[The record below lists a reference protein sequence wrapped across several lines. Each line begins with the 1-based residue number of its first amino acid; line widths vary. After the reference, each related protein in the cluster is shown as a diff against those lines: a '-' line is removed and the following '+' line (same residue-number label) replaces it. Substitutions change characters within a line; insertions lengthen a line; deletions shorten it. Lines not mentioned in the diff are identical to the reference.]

1 MAADARLHQGAHTP
15 TGPSLK
21 LGRFGVWLGSM
32 ANLPAP
38 ELRRT
43 VAEIESIGFGTIWI
57 GEATGREALVASAL
71 ILSATQRAMVAT
83 GIANIYVRDATAMI
97 NGARTLAEAW
107 PNRFVLG
114 IGVSHVP
121 LVTERGHQ
129 YDKPVTT
136 MRGYLDAMEHA
147 PFRLKSAPTPPILL
161 AALGPK
167 MLELARERTAGAHPY
182 FVPVEH
188 TREARQI
195 LGNDRV
201 LAPEAAVVFARD
213 RTAARAVGN
222 RYMNTYLNLDNYRRN
237 LDRLGWSAE
246 ELKPPG
252 SDRIFDAV
260 VAWGDEQTIA
270 GKLRRHIDAGAD
282 QVAVQVLT
290 SKPDVAPLDDLRRLA
305 ARLG

>member
-1 MAADARLHQGAHTP
+1 
-15 TGPSLK
+15 
-21 LGRFGVWLGSM
+21 M

-38 ELRRT
+38 EFRRAI
-43 VAEIESIGFGTIWI
+43 AEIEAIGFATIWI
-57 GEATGREALVASAL
+57 GEAIGREAMAASAL
-71 ILSATQRAMVAT
+71 ILGATQRATVAT
-83 GIANIYVRDATAMI
+83 GIANIYVRDATATM

-121 LVTERGHQ
+121 LVSERGHQ

-136 MRGYLDAMEHA
+136 MRTYLDAMEHA
-147 PFRLKSAPTPPILL
+147 PFRLKSAPTPPIVL

-188 TREARQI
+188 TKEARRI
-195 LGNDRV
+195 LGSDRV

-213 RTAARAVGN
+213 RESARTAGN
-222 RYMNTYLNLDNYRRN
+222 RYMNTYLNLENYRRN
-237 LDRLGWSAE
+237 LERLGWGAE
-246 ELKPPG
+246 DLTAPG

-260 VAWGDEQTIA
+260 VAWGDDGQIA
-270 GKLRRHIDAGAD
+270 AKLKRHLEAGAD
-282 QVAVQVLT
+282 HVAVQVLT

-305 ARLG
+305 PLVL

>member
-1 MAADARLHQGAHTP
+1 
-15 TGPSLK
+15 
-21 LGRFGVWLGSM
+21 M

-38 ELRRT
+38 ELRRA
-43 VAEIESIGFGTIWI
+43 VADIEAMGFGTIWI
-57 GEATGREALVASAL
+57 GEAIGREALAAAAL
-71 ILSATQRAMVAT
+71 ILSATQRATAAT
-83 GIANIYVRDATAMI
+83 GIANIYVRDATAMM

-121 LVTERGHQ
+121 LVSERGHQ
-129 YDKPVTT
+129 YDKPVPT
-136 MRGYLDAMEHA
+136 MRAYLDAMEEA
-147 PFRLKSAPTPPILL
+147 PFRLKSAPTPPIML

-167 MLELARERTAGAHPY
+167 MMALARERTAGAHPY

-195 LGNDRV
+195 LRSDRM

-213 RTAARAVGN
+213 RAAARAGGD
-222 RYMNTYLNLDNYRRN
+222 RYMNTYLGLDNYRRN
-237 LDRLGWSAE
+237 LERLGWSAE
-246 ELKPPG
+246 ELTPPG

-270 GKLRRHIDAGAD
+270 GKLRGHLDAGAD
-282 QVAVQVLT
+282 HVAVQVLT

-305 ARLG
+305 PLVL

>member
-1 MAADARLHQGAHTP
+1 VGA
-15 TGPSLK
+15 GLN
-21 LGRFGVWLGSM
+21 LGRAGVWLGSM

-38 ELRRT
+38 EFRRA
-43 VAEIESIGFGTIWI
+43 VAEIEAMGFGTIWI
-57 GEATGREALVASAL
+57 GEAIGREPMAASAL
-71 ILSATQRAMVAT
+71 ILSATQRVTVAT
-83 GIANIYVRDATAMI
+83 GIANMYVRDATAMM

-121 LVTERGHQ
+121 LVSERGHQ

-136 MRGYLDAMEHA
+136 MRSYLDAMEHA
-147 PFRLKSAPTPPILL
+147 AFRLKSAPTPPVVL

-188 TREARQI
+188 TKEARRI
-195 LGNDRV
+195 LGSDRV

-213 RTAARAVGN
+213 RESARTAGN
-222 RYMNTYLNLDNYRRN
+222 RYMNTYLNLENYRRN
-237 LDRLGWSAE
+237 LERLGWGAE
-246 ELKPPG
+246 DLTAPG

-270 GKLRRHIDAGAD
+270 RKLKGHVDAGAD
-282 QVAVQVLT
+282 HVAVQVL

-305 ARLG
+305 PLL